1 MKNTVIIIPTRLG
14 AKRFPNKPLA
24 KINNLP
30 MIIQVFNRAVE
41 SEIGEVFVA
50 TPDREIVDIVKKSG
64 GQAILTRDTHVN
76 GTSRIFEIFNK
87 LKAEKI
93 DLIINLQGDLPAIQ
107 INCIKK
113 LFQLMNENECE
124 IGTLASF
131 LNKDEIYDENVVK
144 VEVNGK
150 LKENSFLE
158 ARDFFRIKKNL
169 KNDEIYHHIGIYAFT
184 KDALKQY
191 VRLPRSKLEIE
202 RNLEQMRA
210 MENNIVIN
218 VGLSDSIPLS
228 VDTEEDLIR
237 IEEEI
242 KKL

>member
-50 TPDREIVDIVKKSG
+50 TPDREIVDIVKKNG
-64 GQAILTRDTHVN
+64 GQAILTQGSHVN
-76 GTSRIFEIFNK
+76 GTSRIFEVFNK

-93 DLIINLQGDLPAIQ
+93 DLIINLQGDLPTIQ

-113 LFQLMNENECE
+113 LFQLMNENKCE
-124 IGTLASF
+124 IGTLASL
-131 LNKDEIYDENVVK
+131 LNKNKIYDENVVK
-144 VEVNGK
+144 VEVNEK
-150 LKENSFLE
+150 LKENSFLK

-169 KNDEIYHHIGIYAFT
+169 KNDEI
-184 KDALKQY
+184 
-191 VRLPRSKLEIE
+191 
-202 RNLEQMRA
+202 
-210 MENNIVIN
+210 
-218 VGLSDSIPLS
+218 
-228 VDTEEDLIR
+228 
-237 IEEEI
+237 
-242 KKL
+242 